1 MDGAAALRLVVVGV
15 VLLLLARAGVMAWRH
30 RRVALAVWS
39 RVRWYHV
46 AGSLGLIGAVVA
58 TLLALIA
65 FVPGAG
71 WGLGRLIGLSG
82 NAVFAP
88 LETAA
93 QSGGGGVGG
102 AGGPGASGTGGTT
115 WPGVLVAGGVVL
127 FLTALLAMFP
137 WLAYVEERVFRE
149 GLEDADLRRELWVAV
164 KFGLVHLVMLIPVG
178 AALAIGVAGFAYG
191 RIYRRAFARSRRR
204 ARTEAGP
211 FGLPVVVGPTVQQ
224 ARNEAVL
231 TSTVWH
237 ATFNSLIVL
246 TLLASFVLS
255 WLLA

>member
-1 MDGAAALRLVVVGV
+1 MADAALWLVAGV
-15 VLLLLARAGVMAWRH
+15 VLVLLARAGVMAWRH

-39 RVRWYHV
+39 RVRWQHV
-46 AGSLGLIGAVVA
+46 AGSLGLLAVVVG
-58 TLLALIA
+58 TLLGLIG

-71 WGLGRLIGLSG
+71 WGLGSLIGLTG

-88 LETAA
+88 LEAVTHGGEPAA
-93 QSGGGGVGG
+93 G
-102 AGGPGASGTGGTT
+102 AAGEAGAAAA
-115 WPGVLVAGGVVL
+115 WPGLLVAVGVVV

-149 GLEDADLRRELWVAV
+149 GLEDVGLAEEVWTAL
-164 KFGLVHLVMLIPVG
+164 KFGLAHLVMMIPIG

-191 RIYRRAFARSRRR
+191 RIYRRAYARSRER

-211 FGLPVVVGPTVQQ
+211 FGVPVVVGPTVRE

-246 TLLASFVLS
+246 TLLLSFVVG
-255 WLLA
+255 WALA